1 MAHVILEMKEYTKL
15 KINERKIEDLKEK
28 ILNLLDDKINEAE
41 NETNE
46 EYSEEFLKGYILGIK
61 HAKICI
67 EEEL

>member
-41 NETNE
+41 NNE
-46 EYSEEFLKGYILGIK
+46 EDTSEDFQKGYIRAIEM
-61 HAKICI
+61 AKII
-67 EEEL
+67 VKEFI